1 MSIELDNSAAASV
14 ATKSRLPSLPPEMW
28 ENIFSHRSVSEIMNF
43 VGHNKHALK
52 ASGKKE
58 VSVDYTD
65 RVLVLNKILHG
76 VKLALNGHAFSEVQL
91 RNLYEEVFGTKLEL
105 KLAKAFVQLVS
116 KYNKSSNFLAT
127 FFNDTA
133 LLCSS
138 DHMWKTLGIDVTYWL
153 REDQDLFLDFVRSK
167 LVKATAVH
175 DTPELNIPGL
185 AELQASQH
193 SIDSALIKAAAQGS
207 IESAIVQI
215 KNGADVEKQDKYR
228 DTALIHA
235 AHRNNLELVKYLIEK
250 CGADVEKQNEYGE
263 TVLMRASRCFHLEL
277 VKYLVGCGADVE
289 KQDKHGVTVLMRAAE
304 YKNIKAVKYLIE
316 ECGADVEKQNKYG
329 VTVLMHAAEYK
340 NIKAVKYL
348 VGCGANPREAKVALE
363 KAFGQYEFAKLNGRF
378 LDVTSEGIFYEVLGS
393 IVQAEAFA
401 FLGSDSPLAGVY
413 VDASNGLV

>member
-215 KNGADVEKQDKYR
+215 KNGADVEKHR

>member
-1 MSIELDNSAAASV
+1 
-14 ATKSRLPSLPPEMW
+14 
-28 ENIFSHRSVSEIMNF
+28 
-43 VGHNKHALK
+43 
-52 ASGKKE
+52 
-58 VSVDYTD
+58 
-65 RVLVLNKILHG
+65 

-175 DTPELNIPGL
+175 DTPGL